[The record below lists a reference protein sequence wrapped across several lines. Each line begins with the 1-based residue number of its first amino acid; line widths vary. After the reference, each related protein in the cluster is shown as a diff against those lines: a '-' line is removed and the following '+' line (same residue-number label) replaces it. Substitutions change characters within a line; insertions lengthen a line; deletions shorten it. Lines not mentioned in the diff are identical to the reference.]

1 MLKRQVER
9 GGSVGDGGED
19 GELKI
24 EVGEGRDMRMAE
36 MLKCGTDGRCR
47 SK

>member
-9 GGSVGDGGED
+9 GGSVVDGGED

-24 EVGEGRDMRMAE
+24 EVGEGRDIGNGRTAKM
-36 MLKCGTDGRCR
+36 RCR
-47 SK
+47 W